1 MVAAAERCRTGQQL
15 QGVPVILHGVVPRHS
30 HAVLET
36 QDMLA
41 VYTHPAC
48 YAVVRAGC
56 LL

>member
-48 YAVVRAGC
+48 YAVDRAGC